1 MNRQMS
7 RGCTPQYAGSRGGT
21 ALLAS
26 PYFNVRF
33 VLIASVERQNPRRS
47 LISGEVITQAED
59 LFVAFKCYKK
69 LMANLIQSE
78 IRRMMASGA

>member
-7 RGCTPQYAGSRGGT
+7 RGCTQQYAGSRGDA
-21 ALLAS
+21 ALMAS

-33 VLIASVERQNPRRS
+33 VLVASVERPNPRRP
-47 LISGEVITQAED
+47 LIGREVITQAED

-69 LMANLIQSE
+69 LMANLTQSE
-78 IRRMMASGA
+78 ITRMMATEA